1 MVPNEKKIAENIF
14 LIFSQLYIAQGNKK
28 EATNIYSF

>member
-14 LIFSQLYIAQGNKK
+14 LIFSQLHIAQGNKK
-28 EATNIYSF
+28 KNN